1 VAVCCTVKMERQADY
16 KEALT
21 RAWPLINSIAGRRF
35 TDDTLAEE
43 AALYVLNRLEEDN
56 YRRLRGFRGRAKF
69 STYLSSLCVRLL
81 EDFSRKKYGR
91 LRPPVWIRDLG
102 GIWLFLF
109 QLLCLQR
116 LSVSDAVETVRS
128 RIHNRSRTEIEE
140 AAWKI
145 LERIIHCG
153 SHQGREVPLD
163 EACEK
168 TLPDSVNADQGS
180 PTPEQQIAAKE
191 REIFFELLFGI
202 SNQKISQL
210 ADLSIFTKKYTPRL
224 NAQERLLLKLCFQ
237 DDISVTRAG
246 EMLGL
251 NANQVHGKLRRLLA
265 RLRADL
271 ERAGIS
277 DELRQLLYEE

>member
-1 VAVCCTVKMERQADY
+1 MEVHVDY
-16 KEALT
+16 KQALT
-21 RAWPLINSIAGRRF
+21 EAWPLINSIAGRRF
-35 TDDTLAEE
+35 SDDTLAEE
-43 AALYVLNRLEEDN
+43 AALYVLDRLEEDN
-56 YRRLRGFRGRAKF
+56 CRRLRDFRGQARF

-91 LRPPVWIRDLG
+91 LRPPAWIRDLG
-102 GIWLFLF
+102 GIWLLLY
-109 QLLCLQR
+109 QLLCWQR
-116 LSVSDAVETVRS
+116 LSVADAVVTAQTRL
-128 RIHNRSRTEIEE
+128 HNRSQREIEE

-153 SHQGREVPLD
+153 SHQAREVPLD

-168 TLPDSVNADQGS
+168 TLPNSADTGAES

-191 REIFFELLFGI
+191 QEIFLQLLFGTDE
-202 SNQKISQL
+202 QKIPELS
-210 ADLSIFTKKYTPRL
+210 DLSIFSKKYTPRL
-224 NAQERLLLKLCFQ
+224 DAQERLLLKLCFQ

-246 EMLGL
+246 EMLGM

-265 RLRADL
+265 RLRDEL
-271 ERAGIS
+271 ERAGLG